1 MRQHAGPRHDLR
13 IAPVTGP
20 YADEHPNTYAV
31 AQRLRDGREIPLTA
45 PLPYPQAAAEWRRR
59 CGASEPD
66 PVRGSIGDWTEWHRQ
81 GLCAGDVAGCPH
93 CGAIAE
99 LGDRA
104 NGYDRMVVLAN
115 RRGLAQGIGNYIAY
129 DDDIERRERGL
140 RSRALDR
147 EKEAPTP

>member
-1 MRQHAGPRHDLR
+1 MSGSIGVGPRHDLR
-13 IAPVTGP
+13 IRPVS
-20 YADEHPNTYAV
+20 ADSPEELRGLHV
-31 AQRLRDGREIPLTA
+31 LCQRLRDGREIPLTA
-45 PLPYPQAAAEWRRR
+45 PADYATTAAEWRTR
-59 CGASEPD
+59 CRAIAPD
-66 PVRGSIGDWTEWHRQ
+66 RVRGSIGDWTEWHRQ

-115 RRGLAQGIGNYIAY
+115 RRNLPHGIGNYVAY
-129 DDDIERRERGL
+129 DDDIERRVRLL

-147 EKEAPTP
+147 EGGDA